1 MKRLILTI
9 LLSATIATI
18 KAQSPVTVSL
28 GGGISTTPASLKT
41 EAFLGDGYQIQTQV
55 FIPLL
60 RKGWDG
66 SVKGSGKFAL
76 GILAGGDYATAKTL
90 TTDVDDLKSTY
101 RLYNDALN
109 VTSTQHGA
117 AQSYSGFAGLQ
128 ADITFGVITF
138 SPSLSGGYFSLS
150 QKGFTQSSE
159 VTSNGTTENIT
170 LRALSPTQQSGFITK
185 PQLKIGYALSQQFS
199 IYAAGAINMG
209 PVLTT
214 EQSYLKP
221 AGGFNEKSTYESV
234 QLTTGKMV
242 TKTSETRYQTANVN
256 IGISWSFGSSK
267 RLRGKV
273 TKPGDNGMIMQEE
286 QPAGKSIS
294 EKGVSS
300 TKSRRNENSIA
311 VVDNPEGQPAGKSIR
326 EKGVSST
333 KSRRNENT
341 VVVPDNPEDQP
352 AGKSIS
358 TKGVSSTKDK
368 NKAAI
373 TDGNPIG
380 GIIVKGGK
388 NPGGNMLTVVTN
400 DKGELVLN
408 HLEAGNYVF
417 TITAP
422 AQPAGKSISEKGLSS
437 TKGRRTST
445 AAFTA
450 GSPIGGIVVKGGKNP
465 GGNLLVI
472 TTNSNGTFS
481 FTASE
486 AGDYLF
492 TVLQP

>member
-1 MKRLILTI
+1 MKRLILTV
-9 LLSATIATI
+9 LLSATISTT

-76 GILAGGDYATAKTL
+76 GILAGGEYATAKTL

-150 QKGFTQSSE
+150 QKGFTQSGE
-159 VTSNGTTENIT
+159 VTSNGTTEDIT
-170 LRALSPTQQSGFITK
+170 LRALSPTQQRGFITK
-185 PQLKIGYALSQQFS
+185 PQLKISYALSQQLS
-199 IYAAGAINMG
+199 IYASGGVNVG
-209 PVLTT
+209 PILTT
-214 EQSYLKP
+214 GQRYLKP

-273 TKPGDNGMIMQEE
+273 TKPGDNGMIMQEGE
-286 QPAGKSIS
+286 PAGRSISEKGVSSTKSRRNENSVAVPDNPEGVPAGKSISTKGVTSTKDKDKYKNKVAITEGNPIGGIIVKGGKNPGGSSLMAVTNDKGELVLNDLEAGNYMFTITAPAQPAGKSIS

-300 TKSRRNENSIA
+300 TKSRR
-311 VVDNPEGQPAGKSIR
+311 
-326 EKGVSST
+326 
-333 KSRRNENT
+333 
-341 VVVPDNPEDQP
+341 
-352 AGKSIS
+352 
-358 TKGVSSTKDK
+358 
-368 NKAAI
+368 
-373 TDGNPIG
+373 
-380 GIIVKGGK
+380 
-388 NPGGNMLTVVTN
+388 
-400 DKGELVLN
+400 
-408 HLEAGNYVF
+408 
-417 TITAP
+417 TA
-422 AQPAGKSISEKGLSS
+422 
-437 TKGRRTST
+437 
-445 AAFTA
+445 FVA

-465 GGNLLVI
+465 GGSLLVI

-486 AGDYLF
+486 AGNYLF

>member
-1 MKRLILTI
+1 MKKLILI
-9 LLSATIATI
+9 VLLSATIATT

-41 EAFLGDGYQIQTQV
+41 EAFLGDGYQLQTQV

-76 GILAGGDYATAKTL
+76 GILASGEYATAKTL

-101 RLYNDALN
+101 RLYNNALN
-109 VTSTQHGA
+109 VTSIQHGA

-150 QKGFTQSSE
+150 QKGFIQSSE
-159 VTSNGTTENIT
+159 VASNGTTENIT
-170 LRALSPTQQSGFITK
+170 LRSLSPAQHSGFITK
-185 PQLKIGYALSQQFS
+185 PQLKISYALSQQFS
-199 IYAAGAINMG
+199 IYAAGGINMG
-209 PVLTT
+209 PVLTM

-273 TKPGDNGMIMQEE
+273 TKPGDNGMIMQENE
-286 QPAGKSIS
+286 PAGKSIS
-294 EKGVSS
+294 EKGLSS
-300 TKSRRNENSIA
+300 TKSRRNESRVA
-311 VVDNPEGQPAGKSIR
+311 VPDNPEGQP
-326 EKGVSST
+326 V
-333 KSRRNENT
+333 
-341 VVVPDNPEDQP
+341 
-352 AGKSIS
+352 GKSIS
-358 TKGVSSTKDK
+358 TKGVTSTKDK
-368 NKAAI
+368 NRTAI
-373 TDGNPIG
+373 TEGNPIG
-380 GIIVKGGK
+380 GVIVKGGK
-388 NPGGNMLTVVTN
+388 NPGGSSLTVVTN

-408 HLEAGNYVF
+408 NLEAGNYVF

-422 AQPAGKSISEKGLSS
+422 AQPAGKSISEKGLSG
-437 TKGRRTST
+437 TKSRRTST

-472 TTNSNGTFS
+472 TTNNNGTFS